1 LWRGIVRNK
10 NMEYAIT
17 LYFDEKTE
25 EIINSLIKKIANK
38 TGNKYMVDNKIPPH
52 ITISLFQYNGKID
65 TVMGIIENNISL
77 FNRKNIVIAS
87 IGIFNPSVLFIAPVI
102 NDYLIELNR
111 KVNEIINI
119 NDEIL
124 LDRNYIKN
132 QWIPHISL
140 GVKLNEKELINGVK
154 TLVKNFKILDI
165 GIDRV
170 GFAKCNPYKDIK
182 IWKI

>member
-1 LWRGIVRNK
+1 
-10 NMEYAIT
+10 MEYAIV

-25 EIINSLIKKIANK
+25 KIINSLIKKISNK

-52 ITISLFQYNGKID
+52 ITISLFHYDGKID
-65 TVMGIIENNISL
+65 TVMEIIENNIS
-77 FNRKNIVIAS
+77 FFHKNNITTTS

-102 NDYLIELNR
+102 NDYLLELNKR
-111 KVNEIINI
+111 INEIINV
-119 NDEIL
+119 NDKIL
-124 LDRNYIKN
+124 LDKNYIEN

-140 GVKLNEKELINGVK
+140 GVKLNEKESINGVK
-154 TLVKNFKILDI
+154 TLVENFKILDI
-165 GIDRV
+165 RIDKV

>member
-1 LWRGIVRNK
+1 
-10 NMEYAIT
+10 MEYAVV
-17 LYFDEKTE
+17 LYFDEKIE
-25 EIINSLIKKIANK
+25 EKIKSLIRKIANK

-65 TVMGIIENNISL
+65 TVMEIIENNISL
-77 FNRKNIVIAS
+77 FNRNNIVIAS

-102 NDYLIELNR
+102 NDYLLDLNK
-111 KVNEIINI
+111 KVNKVINI

-124 LDRNYIKN
+124 LDKNYMEN

-140 GVKLNEKELINGVK
+140 GVKLNENELISGIK
-154 TLVKNFKILDI
+154 ILVESFKILDI

-182 IWKI
+182 TWKI